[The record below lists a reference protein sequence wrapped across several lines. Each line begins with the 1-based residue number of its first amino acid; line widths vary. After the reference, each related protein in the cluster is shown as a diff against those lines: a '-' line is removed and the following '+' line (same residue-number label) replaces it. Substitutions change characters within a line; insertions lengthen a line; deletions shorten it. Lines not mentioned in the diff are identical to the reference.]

1 MNSGRIAVI
10 VGVMCGLTFLSG
22 LDNPVTW
29 MLPLVIVVPFIAY
42 PRLSKI
48 YWLLIAFSALLVM
61 YPFAAAWELCSLA
74 QNAFNQTAVAHV
86 LAETRSALLGS
97 IFIIAFILA
106 FYYAWIARQ
115 IADVEANR
123 LRVFISLEQSQMS
136 RRTLGIGYGLL
147 LILAALAVC
156 ALILPYF
163 VSLTSALLSSDFQ
176 GKLGWQ
182 NLLLDFRMGLTLI
195 GGFIL
200 PWLALL
206 IADIRRSVENEAS
219 SSKSR

>member
-86 LAETRSALLGS
+86 LTETRSALLVS

-156 ALILPYF
+156 VLIQPYF
-163 VSLTSALLSSDFQ
+163 VLSSDFQ

-182 NLLLDFRMGLTLI
+182 NLLLDLQMGLTLI